1 MARIAFASFLALH
14 GAIHL
19 LGFVKGLGLGEVAT
33 LKEPVS
39 RAAGLLWLAAA
50 LLFVTAAVLVLA
62 APGRWWLVAAP
73 ALLLSQALIAGA
85 WSDARFGTVANAIVL
100 VPLAVTLLGLAPWS
114 LAAEFRREVARRP
127 PAAAASGG
135 DVVTEADLAPLPPPV
150 RRYLQRAG
158 AVGRPHVRGFEARF
172 SGRFRNGV
180 GAPWMDFVAEQRT
193 TIAPPARLFLIEA
206 SRAGIPFTAFH
217 AFVGRDATM
226 RVRAAGLVELVDA
239 RGPEMNHSE
248 TVTFFN
254 DLCLLAPGALLDVP
268 VRWEPLDD
276 RTVRATYTQGPE
288 TISALLTFDG
298 AGDLADFVSE
308 DRSMSADGKT
318 FARHPWSTPVREY
331 EERAGARRVRR
342 ADAVWKLPAGD
353 YPYGEFVVEA
363 LRTDPHAR

>member
-1 MARIAFASFLALH
+1 MARIALTSLLALH

-19 LGFVKGLGLGEVAT
+19 LGFVKGLGLADVAA
-33 LKEPVS
+33 LKEPIS
-39 RAAGLLWLAAA
+39 RAAGLLWLAAG

-62 APGRWWLVAAP
+62 APARWWLAAAP
-73 ALLLSQALIAGA
+73 ALLLSQALVFGA

-114 LAAEFRREVARRP
+114 LAAEFRREVAKRP
-127 PAAAASGG
+127 FAVSDG
-135 DVVTEADLAPLPPPV
+135 DVVTETDLAPLPPPV

-193 TIAPPARLFLIEA
+193 TLAPPARLFLIEA
-206 SRAGIPFTAFH
+206 SRAGIPFTALH

-226 RVRAAGLVELVDA
+226 RIRAAGLVNVVDA

-254 DLCLLAPGALLDVP
+254 DLCVLAPGALVDVP
-268 VRWEPLDD
+268 IRWEPLDD
-276 RTVRATYTQGPE
+276 RRVRATYTQGPE
-288 TISALLTFDG
+288 TISAVLTFDP

-308 DRSMSADGKT
+308 DRSMSADGET

-331 EERAGARRVRR
+331 RESAGARLARR

-353 YPYGEFVVEA
+353 FTYGEFVVES
-363 LRTDPHAR
+363 LRTDPPPK